1 MTTPHEETAPDTDTD
16 TDTDAPA
23 PHTAPRETD
32 DTDHGQTADSKPHRE
47 AARYRTQLRATE
59 AERDA
64 LAGRLETLQRAEAE
78 RHAQGGNGL
87 HNGADL
93 WVFGADVSELLDD
106 DGRVSPDKVSERV
119 NTILDERPYLR
130 RQRFQGTADGGA
142 RRGTTTRT
150 PDLADLF
157 KRD

>member
-1 MTTPHEETAPDTDTD
+1 MTTPPEETAPDTSASDTNTD
-16 TDTDAPA
+16 TDPA
-23 PHTAPRETD
+23 PRDTD
-32 DTDHGQTADSKPHRE
+32 DTDHGQTGDSKPHRE

-93 WVFGADVSELLDD
+93 WVFGTDVSELLDD
-106 DGRVSPDKVSERV
+106 DGRVSPDKVNERV

-130 RQRFQGTADGGA
+130 RQRFHGTADGGA